1 MILKYFRLVE
11 VSKLLK
17 ESMFQRIKSSYIEED
32 AIILSEKEQLKKDR
46 LEKIWS
52 LRINNKYS
60 PHQTIQI
67 IIRDYSISRATAYRD
82 YSWSMAIFGDID
94 QLNKASEK
102 LVVADAYWNLYQKG
116 VTSGNDELALK
127 ALNAYERISGFDKTE
142 SMADLLKYK
151 SVEVKVSISRKQTK
165 ALNKFFEMG
174 IADFNNFDA
183 EDIDYSEVDDENND
197 DNNDEEL
204 ENE

>member
-1 MILKYFRLVE
+1 MEVLKLQ
-11 VSKLLK
+11 KD
-17 ESMFQRIKSSYIEED
+17 SMFQRIKSSYINEE
-32 AIILSEKEQLKKDR
+32 AIELTVKEKSKKER
-46 LEKIWS
+46 LEKIWG

-67 IIRDYSISRATAYRD
+67 IIRDFKNENGDPVSRATAYRD
-82 YSWSMAIFGDID
+82 YAWSMAIFGDVD
-94 QLNKASEK
+94 QLNKATEK

-116 VTSGNDELALK
+116 LTSGDNELALK
-127 ALNAYERISGFDKTE
+127 ALNSYERISGFDKTE

-165 ALNKFFEMG
+165 ALNKFFEEG

-183 EDIDYSEVDDENND
+183 EEVEYSEVDEE
-197 DNNDEEL
+197 DNNEEL
-204 ENE
+204 DDE